1 MIPDMLNGYEQAIFN
16 NDQLLDNMV
25 DPSDMRFFSPD
36 EVEYLR
42 THWKE
47 FNMLEEAWKQPLVT
61 RHTMNVSGGNEKV
74 RYFVGGS
81 YFYETGSFDNLTFK
95 KYNIRSNVEANIN

>member
-47 FNMLEEAWKQPLVT
+47 FNMLEEAWKLTISYAPY
-61 RHTMNVSGGNEKV
+61 NECV
-74 RYFVGGS
+74 RW
-81 YFYETGSFDNLTFK
+81 K
-95 KYNIRSNVEANIN
+95 